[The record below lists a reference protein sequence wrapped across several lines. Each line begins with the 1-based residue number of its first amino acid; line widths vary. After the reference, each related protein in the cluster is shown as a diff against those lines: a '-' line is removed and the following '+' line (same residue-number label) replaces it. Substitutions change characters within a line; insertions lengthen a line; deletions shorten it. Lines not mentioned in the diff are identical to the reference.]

1 MASPVHPAFLSRG
14 RFMKRFVP
22 LAVAV
27 LAVAACQDASGPASY
42 ARPTAPA
49 SVNAANAVPIPGD
62 YIITLHD
69 DVTDV
74 DGVARSL
81 SGLHKGA
88 LKHLYK
94 SALKGFAV
102 QNISEAAAAAIAA
115 DPRVE
120 RVEADQ
126 VMTAVGTES
135 PATWGIDRIDQSAL
149 PLDNSYTYA
158 NDGSNVTVY
167 IIDTGINFGH
177 VDFGGR
183 ASTGV
188 DEVTIGGSAADC
200 NGHGTHVSG
209 TVGGNNYGVAKNVN
223 LVAVRVLNC
232 SGSGTTSGVV
242 AGIDWVTA
250 NRVLPAAANMSLGG
264 GFSTTLNQAVASA
277 VAAGVTFAVAA
288 GNSTANACNSSPS
301 SEPSAITVGATD
313 VNDGFAYFSNYGSC
327 VDINAPGVSI
337 TSDWYSS
344 NTATNTISGTSM
356 ATPHVTGAAALYL
369 STNTGATP
377 ATVASAIINNAT
389 TGIVKNPGSG
399 SPNRLLYSIFG
410 APPPPP
416 PPPPPSGQLFKNPGF
431 ESGNDGNWTT
441 TAGVIDN
448 STGRPPRSGSWKAW
462 LDGYGT
468 THTDYAWQQVSIP
481 STVTSATLTFWV
493 RIDTTETTSSIAYDK
508 LSVQILNSSGGL
520 LQTLATY
527 SNLNANNTYVQ
538 KSFDLTN
545 YKGQTIRV
553 RFYGTEDSSLQTSFV
568 IDDTALN
575 TQ

>member
-49 SVNAANAVPIPGD
+49 SVNAAKGVPIPGD

-94 SALKGFAV
+94 AALKGFAV
-102 QNISEAAAAAIAA
+102 QNISEAAAAAIAN
-115 DPRVE
+115 DSRVL

-126 VMTAVGTES
+126 VMTAITTQS
-135 PATWGIDRIDQSAL
+135 PATWGIDRIDQNA
-149 PLDNSYTYA
+149 PTLDNSYTYN

-167 IIDTGINFGH
+167 IIDTGINFNH

-183 ASTGV
+183 ASKGV
-188 DEVTIGGSAADC
+188 DEVTPGGSAADC

-209 TVGGNNYGVAKNVN
+209 TVGGATYGVAKNVK

-232 SGSGTTSGVV
+232 AGSGTTSGVI

-250 NRVLPAAANMSLGG
+250 NRVRPAAANMSLSG
-264 GFSTTLNQAVASA
+264 GFSTTLNQAVANA
-277 VAAGVTFAVAA
+277 VASGVTFAVAA
-288 GNSTANACNSSPS
+288 GNSNADACNSSPS

-313 VNDGFAYFSNYGSC
+313 VNDGFAYFSNFGSC
-327 VDINAPGVSI
+327 VDINAPGVNI

-356 ATPHVTGAAALYL
+356 ASPHVAGGAALYL
-369 STNTGATP
+369 SANPNATP
-377 ATVASAIINNAT
+377 ADVVSALTTNAT
-389 TGIVKNPGSG
+389 NGVISSIPGG
-399 SPNRLLYSIFG
+399 TANLLLYTAFIGGG

-416 PPPPPSGQLFKNPGF
+416 PPPPPPTSTASFTKSCSGLTCSFDASSSSGATAYSWNFGDGATASGVTTSHTFVGRRSYTVTLTTDPGP
-431 ESGNDGNWTT
+431 STATT
-441 TAGVIDN
+441 T
-448 STGRPPRSGSWKAW
+448 
-462 LDGYGT
+462 
-468 THTDYAWQQVSIP
+468 VSCNKRNC
-481 STVTSATLTFWV
+481 S
-493 RIDTTETTSSIAYDK
+493 
-508 LSVQILNSSGGL
+508 
-520 LQTLATY
+520 
-527 SNLNANNTYVQ
+527 
-538 KSFDLTN
+538 
-545 YKGQTIRV
+545 
-553 RFYGTEDSSLQTSFV
+553 
-568 IDDTALN
+568 
-575 TQ
+575 

>member
-22 LAVAV
+22 LAAAV

-49 SVNAANAVPIPGD
+49 SVNAAKAVPIPGD

-69 DVTDV
+69 NVTDV

-209 TVGGNNYGVAKNVN
+209 TVGGATYGVAKNVN

-232 SGSGTTSGVV
+232 QGSGTTSGVV
-242 AGIDWVTA
+242 AGIDWVTSDHQA
-250 NRVLPAAANMSLGG
+250 KGGSAAANMSLGG
-264 GFSTTLNQAVASA
+264 GLSTTLNQAVANS
-277 VAAGVTFAVAA
+277 VAAGVVYAVAA
-288 GNSTANACNSSPS
+288 GNSTADACNSSPS
-301 SEPSAITVGATD
+301 SEP
-313 VNDGFAYFSNYGSC
+313 
-327 VDINAPGVSI
+327 
-337 TSDWYSS
+337 
-344 NTATNTISGTSM
+344 
-356 ATPHVTGAAALYL
+356 
-369 STNTGATP
+369 
-377 ATVASAIINNAT
+377 
-389 TGIVKNPGSG
+389 
-399 SPNRLLYSIFG
+399 
-410 APPPPP
+410 
-416 PPPPPSGQLFKNPGF
+416 
-431 ESGNDGNWTT
+431 
-441 TAGVIDN
+441 
-448 STGRPPRSGSWKAW
+448 
-462 LDGYGT
+462 
-468 THTDYAWQQVSIP
+468 
-481 STVTSATLTFWV
+481 
-493 RIDTTETTSSIAYDK
+493 
-508 LSVQILNSSGGL
+508 
-520 LQTLATY
+520 
-527 SNLNANNTYVQ
+527 
-538 KSFDLTN
+538 
-545 YKGQTIRV
+545 
-553 RFYGTEDSSLQTSFV
+553 
-568 IDDTALN
+568 
-575 TQ
+575 